1 MKTITLTS
9 NEALVLIAEGMTM
22 NNVKSLA
29 NKLRNADAP
38 MPAIHPSNAAYHD
51 ALKQVE
57 ILKQNLK
64 SLNQQVYDYER
75 ALDKAKQ
82 TETKLRDDIL
92 KLSEACAHVNQENY
106 EQTERA
112 NRMES
117 KIRDLENDAKQDDES
132 LKYFRKWVEGLRV
145 ATDADKGLATAG
157 VFSQAIEMIKE
168 SNRLGDR
175 VVDLESKLNK
185 ANNVIAAV
193 KLLCDH
199 RGYDM
204 QLHDIKN
211 NVENYYRGN

>member
-1 MKTITLTS
+1 MKTITLTL

-22 NNVKSLA
+22 NNVKTLA

-38 MPAIHPSNAAYHD
+38 APAIHPSNAAYND

-75 ALDKAKQ
+75 ALEKAKQ

-132 LKYFRKWVEGLRV
+132 LKYFRKWVEELRV
-145 ATDADKGLATAG
+145 VLDCDKGLTTAA
-157 VFSQAIEMIKE
+157 VFSDAVSHVKE
-168 SNRLGDR
+168 YKTTAELLKKTERN
-175 VVDLESKLNK
+175 LEK
-185 ANNVIAAV
+185 ANNVIGAV

>member
-1 MKTITLTS
+1 MKTITLTP

-22 NNVKSLA
+22 NNVKTLA
-29 NKLRNADAP
+29 NKLRNAGAP
-38 MPAIHPSNAAYHD
+38 VPAIHPSNDAYND

-64 SLNQQVYDYER
+64 SSNQQVYDYER
-75 ALDKAKQ
+75 ALEKAKQ
-82 TETKLRDDIL
+82 TETTLRD
-92 KLSEACAHVNQENY
+92 ENR
-106 EQTERA
+106 ELTERA

-132 LKYFRKWVEGLRV
+132 LKYFRKWVEQLRV
-145 ATDADKGLATAG
+145 AMDADKGLATAG

-185 ANNVIAAV
+185 ANDVIAAV
-193 KLLCDH
+193 KLVCDA
-199 RGYDM
+199 DDFNDDKIS
-204 QLHDIKN
+204 LITST
-211 NVENYYRGN
+211 VEAYYRGN